1 MNLSFLK
8 TKSSLTLKFLNK
20 KKSQFIFNQ
29 RVHAVLRIPSN
40 SEPNTDPDQLNV
52 S

>member
-8 TKSSLTLKFLNK
+8 TKSSLTLRFFN
-20 KKSQFIFNQ
+20 KKSQFKFNQ
-29 RVHAVLRIPSN
+29 IVHAVLEDSSV
-40 SEPNTDPDQLNV
+40 SEPNTVPDHINV